1 MMVTRHV
8 ALQIQRIKV
17 CNEPIQSGHKKL
29 QNMHKVYR
37 VHQLITNLL
46 LSKMGNSMKF
56 VQKLKSTFT
65 RRNGILAVIATLVA
79 IVAPEMVAA
88 GTSTGTEF
96 TGAYNQILDW
106 AQGGLGK
113 LISLTFLVVGI
124 VMGVMRQSIFAAVP
138 AVACAL
144 AMSVGP
150 GVIDGIIGAAL

>member
-1 MMVTRHV
+1 
-8 ALQIQRIKV
+8 
-17 CNEPIQSGHKKL
+17 
-29 QNMHKVYR
+29 
-37 VHQLITNLL
+37 
-46 LSKMGNSMKF
+46 MKF